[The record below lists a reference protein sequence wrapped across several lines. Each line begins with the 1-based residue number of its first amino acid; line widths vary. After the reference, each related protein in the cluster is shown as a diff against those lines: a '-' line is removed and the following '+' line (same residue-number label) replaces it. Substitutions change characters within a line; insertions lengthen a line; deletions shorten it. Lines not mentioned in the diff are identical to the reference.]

1 MVNKE
6 FCQGEDNQIVAI
18 HKYQKPVC
26 RHHSEYL
33 AIGDLFHQCKS
44 AAQKMLS
51 GFRLLRQTIS
61 YTLLIVLLKEQ
72 LLALRGSL
80 GVRRKKYLMETFLL
94 VLEEIV
100 LMEIGLV

>member
-1 MVNKE
+1 MINKE
-6 FCQGEDNQIVAI
+6 FSQGEDNRIVAI

-26 RHHSEYL
+26 RPLSEYF

-44 AAQKMLS
+44 AVQKMLF

-72 LLALRGSL
+72 LLAT
-80 GVRRKKYLMETFLL
+80 YEDH
-94 VLEEIV
+94 
-100 LMEIGLV
+100 